1 MVLKWMMAGLVL
13 VCVLVTGRAE
23 EPEEGNG
30 RPAMLEMGELGDLEK
45 LGEGRRRL
53 VEVALAVGNESP
65 WLKYVDGSADPAG
78 GGFDCSGAMF
88 FVMEKAGLKPLRSS
102 AGQWEWLKT
111 NGRLRLVP
119 AEAEDAGD
127 ASLAELKPGDLLF
140 WAVMEEDG
148 VTKRIHH
155 VAMYLGKEKK
165 DGRAVMIN
173 STDGRSYRGTKANG
187 YGVYDFRVPKAES
200 KSKLVGYGTPP
211 GVEEGDGG

>member
-1 MVLKWMMAGLVL
+1 M
-13 VCVLVTGRAE
+13 GRD
-23 EPEEGNG
+23 G
-30 RPAMLEMGELGDLEK
+30 
-45 LGEGRRRL
+45 
-53 VEVALAVGNESP
+53 VVVVGNESP
-65 WLKYVDGSADPAG
+65 WLKHVDGSEDPAR
-78 GGFDCSGAMF
+78 GGFDCSGAMV
-88 FVMEKAGLKPLRSS
+88 FVMEKAGLKPPRSS
-102 AGQWEWLKT
+102 AGQWEWLKKH
-111 NGRLRLVP
+111 GRLREVS
-119 AEAEDAGD
+119 AEAKDVGD

-140 WAVMEEDG
+140 WAEADG

-187 YGVYDFRVPKAES
+187 YGLYDFRVPKAES